1 MKRSFLICSALALA
15 GCGGISS
22 VNDTIVTGRV
32 IGPDGKPLGGGQI
45 TLISAAD
52 KTKGSG
58 AAIMPDGTYTISA
71 APRGDC
77 LATVET
83 ESIRLAAVYRAPQAP
98 KGTPVIPPAGGMTT
112 PQRYIKI
119 DKRFAKPETSGL
131 KITVSSTKTEWDV
144 QLKSI
149 GGTSQP

>member
-1 MKRSFLICSALALA
+1 MKRFWIVCSALALA
-15 GCGGISS
+15 GCGGMSS
-22 VNDTIVTGRV
+22 ANDTIVTGRV

-45 TLISAAD
+45 TLISKAD

-58 AAIMPDGTYTISA
+58 AAIQPDGTYTISA

-83 ESIRLAAVYRAPQAP
+83 ESIRLAAANRLPKAP
-98 KGTPVIPPAGGMTT
+98 KGTPVIPPAGGMIT
-112 PQRYIKI
+112 PFRYTKI

-131 KITVSSTKTEWDV
+131 KVTVLSNKTEWDV
-144 QLKSI
+144 QLK
-149 GGTSQP
+149 